1 MQTTTLGRGGPVVS
15 RAGLG
20 LMGMSGI
27 YGQADDQESLAT
39 IHAALDA
46 GITLLDTGDF
56 YGMGHNELLLRD
68 ALRRGVR
75 RESVFIQVKFGGQ
88 RDPSGAFVGHDA
100 SPAAAKNSLAYTLTR
115 LGTDYVDLYQP
126 ARLDP
131 QVPIEDTVG
140 AIAEMV
146 QAGYVR
152 HIGLSE
158 VGADTIRR
166 AHAVHPIAALQIE
179 YSLMSRGIEAEILPA
194 VRELGISV
202 TAYGI
207 LSRGLLSSGTARL
220 APGDPRTRFPR
231 FSGENHARNLELLV
245 ALEAIADRA
254 RGDRRPAGHR
264 LGGLARRGHHP
275 ADRHQA
281 PGPAGRGPEGARPDA
296 ERGRP
301 GRGRGRRPGRR
312 GRRGPLRPG
321 PGRRPRQ
328 RALAPWPVTAARSVR
343 SARGDQPGIWPGWP
357 LGRGRCGTWPL
368 AGVVRSQL
376 PNVPP
381 RPHLL
386 AGR

>member
-27 YGQADDQESLAT
+27 YGQADDAESIAT

-68 ALRRGVR
+68 ALRRGVA

-100 SPAAAKNSLAYTLTR
+100 SPAMAKSSLAYTLTR
-115 LGTDYVDLYQP
+115 LGTDHVDLYQP

-140 AIAEMV
+140 AIAEMI

-158 VGADTIRR
+158 VGAETIRR

-207 LSRGLLSSGTARL
+207 LSRGLLSSGTARV
-220 APGDPRTRFPR
+220 AANDPRTRFPR
-231 FSGENHARNLELLV
+231 FSGENHVRNLELLA
-245 ALEAIADRA
+245 ALEDIA
-254 RGDRRPAGHR
+254 AGH
-264 LGGLARRGHHP
+264 G
-275 ADRHQA
+275 
-281 PGPAGRGPEGARPDA
+281 
-296 ERGRP
+296 
-301 GRGRGRRPGRR
+301 
-312 GRRGPLRPG
+312 
-321 PGRRPRQ
+321 
-328 RALAPWPVTAARSVR
+328 VTAA
-343 SARGDQPGIWPGWP
+343 Q
-357 LGRGRCGTWPL
+357 L
-368 AGVVRSQL
+368 AI
-376 PNVPP
+376 
-381 RPHLL
+381 
-386 AGR
+386 A

>member
-88 RDPSGAFVGHDA
+88 RDPSGAFIGHDA
-100 SPAAAKNSLAYTLTR
+100 SPPAVKNSLAYTLTR

-131 QVPIEDTVG
+131 RVPIEDTVG

-179 YSLMSRGIEAEILPA
+179 YSLISRGIEAEILPA

-245 ALEAIADRA
+245 ALEAIAERV
-254 RGDRRPAGHR
+254 GGGVPAG
-264 LGGLARRGHHP
+264 GS
-275 ADRHQA
+275 
-281 PGPAGRGPEGARPDA
+281 
-296 ERGRP
+296 
-301 GRGRGRRPGRR
+301 
-312 GRRGPLRPG
+312 
-321 PGRRPRQ
+321 
-328 RALAPWPVTAARSVR
+328 VTAAQLAIAWVAS
-343 SARGDQPGIWPGWP
+343 RGEDIIP
-357 LGRGRCGTWPL
+357 LIGTKRRDRL
-368 AGVVRSQL
+368 AEALKALDLTLSGDDL
-376 PNVPP
+376 AAIEAAVPADAV
-381 RPHLL
+381 
-386 AGR
+386 AGDRYAPAQVAALDSERDATP

>member
-20 LMGMSGI
+20 LMAMSGV
-27 YGQADDQESLAT
+27 YGRADDHESIAT

-68 ALRRGVR
+68 ALRSSGRSR
-75 RESVFIQVKFGGQ
+75 DSVFIQVKFGGQ

-100 SPAAAKNSLAYTLTR
+100 SPGAVKSSLAYTLTR

-131 QVPIEDTVG
+131 QVPIEETVG

-158 VGADTIRR
+158 MGADTIRR

-179 YSLMSRGIEAEILPA
+179 YSLMSRGIEAEVLPV

-207 LSRGLLSSGTARL
+207 LSRGLLASGTARL
-220 APGDPRTRFPR
+220 APNDPRTRFPR
-231 FSGENHARNLELLV
+231 FRAENHARNLELLA
-245 ALEAIADRA
+245 ALEAIAEDRS
-254 RGDRRPAGHR
+254 
-264 LGGLARRGHHP
+264 
-275 ADRHQA
+275 
-281 PGPAGRGPEGARPDA
+281 
-296 ERGRP
+296 
-301 GRGRGRRPGRR
+301 
-312 GRRGPLRPG
+312 
-321 PGRRPRQ
+321 
-328 RALAPWPVTAARSVR
+328 VTAAQLAIAWVAS
-343 SARGDQPGIWPGWP
+343 RGDDIIP
-357 LGRGRCGTWPL
+357 LIGTKRRDRLAEALKALDLILSADELAAIEAAVPAGAVAGDRYEPAQVAMLDSERRG
-368 AGVVRSQL
+368 
-376 PNVPP
+376 
-381 RPHLL
+381 
-386 AGR
+386 

>member
-1 MQTTTLGRGGPVVS
+1 MNTRTLGTTGPAVS
-15 RAGLG
+15 AIGLG
-20 LMGMSGI
+20 CMGMSDLYGPADRDEGI
-27 YGQADDQESLAT
+27 AT
-39 IHAALDA
+39 IRAALDA

-100 SPAAAKNSLAYTLTR
+100 SPAMAKSSLAYTLTR

-166 AHAVHPIAALQIE
+166 AQAVHPIAALQIE

-220 APGDPRTRFPR
+220 TPGDPRARFPR
-231 FSGENHARNLELLV
+231 FSGDNHARNLELLG
-245 ALEAIADRA
+245 ALEAIAEA
-254 RGDRRPAGHR
+254 HEATAAQLAIAWVASRGDDIIPLIGTKRRDRLAEALSALDLTLSADDLAAIEAAVPA
-264 LGGLARRGHHP
+264 A
-275 ADRHQA
+275 AV
-281 PGPAGRGPEGARPDA
+281 AGTRYDSAQMANLDA
-296 ERGRP
+296 ER
-301 GRGRGRRPGRR
+301 
-312 GRRGPLRPG
+312 
-321 PGRRPRQ
+321 
-328 RALAPWPVTAARSVR
+328 
-343 SARGDQPGIWPGWP
+343 
-357 LGRGRCGTWPL
+357 
-368 AGVVRSQL
+368 
-376 PNVPP
+376 
-381 RPHLL
+381 
-386 AGR
+386 